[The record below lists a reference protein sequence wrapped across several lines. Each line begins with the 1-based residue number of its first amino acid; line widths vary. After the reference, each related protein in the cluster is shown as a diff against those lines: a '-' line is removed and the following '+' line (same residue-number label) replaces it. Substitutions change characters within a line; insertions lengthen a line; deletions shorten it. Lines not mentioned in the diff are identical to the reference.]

1 MHVLLCLL
9 WYLAIL
15 HRRIVSQTPS
25 DTSSDQTDNYFSFQN
40 PLANTSNLASNQVLL
55 ALWYLPMTIAGLVC
69 CILIE
74 PLLHA
79 VHMKMLLVITA
90 LLWIAGPV
98 ILAVSPLPLDYW
110 ANAFPSVL
118 CATAGINLTFTISI
132 VYLTAVQPAESQ
144 GLCGAMC
151 SIFLGLAFAFSLPIG
166 QIVMTKVS
174 GTNWMIDAP
183 MDEAAYDDDDR
194 NSMILGYRAAFI
206 YAAVSAGLGLIL
218 CLFGVRIPKTLQVGN
233 EVDKSDDELSNDAE
247 MQSL

>member
-1 MHVLLCLL
+1 MLALVSGCTTLLNSKST
-9 WYLAIL
+9 AES
-15 HRRIVSQTPS
+15 VPS
-25 DTSSDQTDNYFSFQN
+25 SERLTTHPSFQN
-40 PLANTSNLASNQVLL
+40 PLANTSNLASNQVTL
-55 ALWYLPMTIAGLVC
+55 ALWYLPMAIAGLVC
-69 CILIE
+69 CILVE

-79 VHMKMLLVITA
+79 VHMKMLLLITA

-98 ILAVSPLPLDYW
+98 ILAVSPLPLNYW
-110 ANAFPSVL
+110 ANAFPSVI

-132 VYLTAVQPAESQ
+132 VYLTAVQPSESQ

-183 MDEAAYDDDDR
+183 IDEAAYDGDDR
-194 NSMILGYRAAFI
+194 SSMILGYRAAFT

-218 CLFGVRIPKTLQVGN
+218 CLFGVSIPKALRAGK
-233 EVDKSDDELSNDAE
+233 EDDKSDDEQRSDE
-247 MQSL
+247 IERQDI